1 MRLTPDNNRGFDSDL
16 RQSPDNN
23 RSYDAKIAKI
33 RQYTEIILR
42 RLLEYPCDKNIE
54 IGNTRTTEKLDKK
67 GYVEEFFRS
76 SLEVIRKLE
85 NERTH
90 TKYRKL
96 ANEEEYIMRQ
106 HGREEVLNRRID
118 IQRLLFY
125 APYYIVILIAFFPGS
140 IRKTNYSLSG
150 SLYLKRS
157 PSPSI

>member
-1 MRLTPDNNRGFDSDL
+1 MRLTPDNNRGVDSDL
-16 RQSPDNN
+16 RQSPNNN

-76 SLEVIRKLE
+76 SLEVIRKLG

-96 ANEEEYIMRQ
+96 ANEEEY
-106 HGREEVLNRRID
+106 REVEDSLLNIYAYLYYRFFLKYEFGSNSQIVSHFS
-118 IQRLLFY
+118 LL
-125 APYYIVILIAFFPGS
+125 PPI
-140 IRKTNYSLSG
+140 IREKTLEALFKKDSSTV
-150 SLYLKRS
+150 
-157 PSPSI
+157 